1 MQFRGVLTTQ
11 TSQPG
16 KPSQAGEPLAEK
28 SNLFRR
34 IVGDYVML
42 TKPTII
48 SLLLITTLTPM
59 YLAAG
64 AGSAPSGWLIWWT
77 LLGGALAAGGANT
90 INQFV
95 DRDID
100 HVMVRTRRRPLPSG
114 RMTPM
119 QVLAFGVVLSVLSIV
134 QLWVTVNPLSA
145 LLALAGILYYV
156 LIYTQLLKRHS
167 TQNIVIGGAAGAIPP
182 LVGWAAVANEISL
195 LPIIMFLIVFYWTP
209 PHFWALALMR
219 QKEYGAA
226 GVPMLPVVVGDKETH
241 RQITLYSILLT
252 LISIVPVFL
261 GLLGPVYLVSALAL
275 NVYFLRDALAIQA
288 DPINGHIWRLY
299 RYSLLYLALLF
310 VAMGVDSLFYNGTGL
325 LGDFVLKLP
334 F

>member
-1 MQFRGVLTTQ
+1 MQFRGVLTTH
-11 TSQPG
+11 TKASE
-16 KPSQAGEPLAEK
+16 AGQPLADQ
-28 SNLFRR
+28 SGVVRR
-34 IVGDYVML
+34 TLSDYVML

-48 SLLLITTLTPM
+48 ALLLVTTLTPM

-64 AGSAPSGWLIWWT
+64 SPPDGWLIWWT

-90 INQFV
+90 INQYV

-114 RMTPM
+114 RMTPT
-119 QVLAFGVVLSVLSIV
+119 QVLFFGLFLSALSVV
-134 QLWVTVNPLSA
+134 QLWITVNALSA
-145 LLALAGILYYV
+145 LLALSGILYYV
-156 LIYTQLLKRHS
+156 LIYTLLLKRHS
-167 TQNIVIGGAAGAIPP
+167 TQNIVIGGAAGSIPP

-195 LPIIMFLIVFYWTP
+195 LPIFMFMIVFYWTP

-219 QKEYGAA
+219 QKEYGTA

-241 RQITLYSILLT
+241 RQITLYSVLLAV
-252 LISIVPVFL
+252 ISIAPVFL
-261 GLLGPVYLVSALAL
+261 GLLGPVYLVAALLL
-275 NVYFLRDALAIQA
+275 NGRFLRDAIAIQRN
-288 DPINGHIWRLY
+288 PTNGNVWRLY

-310 VAMGVDSLFYNGTGL
+310 VAMGVDGLFYRGTGL
-325 LGDFVLKLP
+325 VGDIALRLP

>member
-1 MQFRGVLTTQ
+1 MQFRGVLTTH
-11 TSQPG
+11 SS
-16 KPSQAGEPLAEK
+16 KASEAGQPLAEQ
-28 SNLFRR
+28 SNSVRLAF
-34 IVGDYVML
+34 GDYVML
-42 TKPTII
+42 TKPRII
-48 SLLLITTLTPM
+48 SLLLVTTLTPM

-64 AGSAPSGWLIWWT
+64 SPPNGWLILWT

-90 INQFV
+90 INQYV

-114 RMTPM
+114 RMTPN
-119 QVLAFGVVLSVLSIV
+119 QVLGFGLALSALSVV
-134 QLWVTVNPLSA
+134 QLWLTVNALSA

-156 LIYTQLLKRHS
+156 LIYTQLLKRSS
-167 TQNIVIGGAAGAIPP
+167 TQNIVIGGAAGAVPP
-182 LVGWAAVANEISL
+182 LVGWAGVANERSL
-195 LPIIMFLIVFYWTP
+195 LPIILFLIIFYWTP

-226 GVPMLPVVVGDKETH
+226 GVPMLPVVAGDHETH
-241 RQITLYSILLT
+241 RQITAYSILMT

-261 GLLGPVYLVSALAL
+261 GLLGPVYLVCALVL
-275 NVYFLRDALAIQA
+275 NGIFVWQAIAIQGN
-288 DPINGHIWRLY
+288 PTNGNIWRLY

-310 VAMGVDSLFYNGTGL
+310 LAMGLDGLFYRGTGL
-325 LGDFVLKLP
+325 LGDFALRLP